1 MASILKTD
9 KIEGVTASG
18 TVQMPAGHVIQTF
31 TTNRTDTFT
40 LSGVTN
46 TEMFSILITP
56 KFASSKILITCNI
69 NGSSAQADSLSV
81 GQRYGYAQL
90 FRDSTHITQNTDRS
104 GNRVAVWFS
113 LSSPG
118 DGANHGYGMENSSG
132 MYLDSPNSTSQI
144 DYSVKVGQSNLTNSL
159 LTINRTSVNDDQT
172 YTHYG
177 ISSMTVQEIAQ

>member
-1 MASILKTD
+1 MSTLSVDTIQGKT
-9 KIEGVTASG
+9 TAG
-18 TVQMPAGHVIQTF
+18 TVALPAGHVVQTF
-31 TTNRTDTFT
+31 STNRTDTFT
-40 LSGVTN
+40 VSGATN

-81 GQRYGYAQL
+81 GHRYGYAQL

-113 LSSPG
+113 LQDAS
-118 DGANHGYGMENSSG
+118 DGSNHGYGMANSSG
-132 MYLDSPNSTSQI
+132 MYLDSPNTTSQI
-144 DYSVKVGQSNLTNSL
+144 DYSVKVGQSHLSNSL
-159 LTINRTSVNDDQT
+159 LTINRSSVNDNQN

-177 ISSMTVQEIAQ
+177 ISSMTVQEIKQ

>member
-1 MASILKTD
+1 MSTLSVDTIQGKT
-9 KIEGVTASG
+9 TAG
-18 TVQMPAGHVIQTF
+18 TVAMPAGHVVQTF

-40 LSGVTN
+40 VSGVAN

-69 NGSSAQADSLSV
+69 NGSSAQNDSLSV

-90 FRDSTHITQNTDRS
+90 YRDSTHLTTNTHTS
-104 GNRVAVWFS
+104 GNRFNVWFS
-113 LSSPG
+113 LQDAG
-118 DGANHGYGMENSSG
+118 DGANHGYGMANSSG

-144 DYSVKVGQSNLTNSL
+144 DYSIKVGQSHLTNSL
-159 LTINRTSVNDDQT
+159 LTINRSSVNDDQT

>member
-1 MASILKTD
+1 MSTLSVDTIQGKT
-9 KIEGVTASG
+9 TAG
-18 TVQMPAGHVIQTF
+18 TVALPAGHVVQTF

-40 LSGVTN
+40 VSGATN

-81 GQRYGYAQL
+81 GHRYGYAQL

-113 LSSPG
+113 LQDAS
-118 DGANHGYGMENSSG
+118 DGSNHGYGMANSSG
-132 MYLDSPNSTSQI
+132 MYLDSPNTTSQI
-144 DYSVKVGQSNLTNSL
+144 DYSVKVGQSHLSNSL
-159 LTINRTSVNDDQT
+159 LTINRSSVNDNQN

-177 ISSMTVQEIAQ
+177 ISSMTVQEIKQ

>member
-1 MASILKTD
+1 MSTLSVDTIQGKT
-9 KIEGVTASG
+9 TAG
-18 TVQMPAGHVIQTF
+18 TVAMPVGHVIQTF

-40 LSGVTN
+40 VSGVAQ

-69 NGSSAQADSLSV
+69 NGSGAQANSLSV
-81 GQRYGYAQL
+81 GHRYAYAQL

-113 LSSPG
+113 LQDAS
-118 DGANHGYGMENSSG
+118 DGSNHGYGMANSSG
-132 MYLDSPNSTSQI
+132 MYLDSPNTTSQI
-144 DYSVKVGQSNLTNSL
+144 DYSVKVGQSSLSNSL
-159 LTINRTSVNDDQT
+159 LTINRSSVNDNQN

-177 ISSMTVQEIAQ
+177 ISSMTVQEIKQ